1 MIDGNTGLKL
11 AVIERFYRGRDNKE
25 YMDKA
30 KKSLSYLVNAVIGGM
45 MIGIGGCV
53 SLSCDNKY
61 VGSALFSLGL
71 FAIIQFGFGLY
82 TGKIGYVPLRRPAYL
97 WECLA
102 TLVGNALGTF
112 IDAVLLRQTRIF
124 PAISEKAAASVETK
138 VGDSLVSAFILAI
151 FCGVLMFTAVENARL
166 SNAAGGHVEKT
177 VGTMLCIM
185 VFILCGFNHCV
196 ADMFYIF
203 LTGALG
209 KAAAY
214 LPIVILGNS
223 LGGMLFPLLRMLTD
237 KPFEK
242 Q

>member
-1 MIDGNTGLKL
+1 M
-11 AVIERFYRGRDNKE
+11 E
-25 YMDKA
+25 KA
-30 KKSLSYLVNAVIGGM
+30 KTALSQFINAVIGGM

-53 SLSCDNKY
+53 FLSCDNKY
-61 VGSALFSLGL
+61 IGSALFSLGL

-82 TGKIGYVPLRRPAYL
+82 TGKIGYAPLRKPAYL
-97 WECLA
+97 SECLF
-102 TLVGNALGTF
+102 TLLGNTLGTF
-112 IDAVLLRQTRIF
+112 IDAILLQQTRIF
-124 PAISEKAAASVETK
+124 PAISEKAAASVDTK
-138 VGDSLVSAFILAI
+138 VGDSLWSAFILAV
-151 FCGVLMFTAVENARL
+151 FCGILMFTAVENARL

-177 VGTMLCIM
+177 VGILFCVM
-185 VFILCGFNHCV
+185 VFILCGFNHCI

-203 LTGALG
+203 LTGTLD

-223 LGGMLFPLLRMLTD
+223 VGGVLFPLLKKLTD

>member
-1 MIDGNTGLKL
+1 MEKTKT
-11 AVIERFYRGRDNKE
+11 A
-25 YMDKA
+25 
-30 KKSLSYLVNAVIGGM
+30 LSQLINAVIGGM

-71 FAIIQFGFGLY
+71 FAIIQFGFGLF
-82 TGKIGYVPLRRPAYL
+82 TGKIGYVPLRKPAYL
-97 WECLA
+97 LECMF
-102 TLVGNALGTF
+102 TLIGNALGTF
-112 IDAVLLRQTRIF
+112 IAAILLRQTRVS
-124 PAISEKAAASVETK
+124 AALVEKALASVETK
-138 VGDSLVSAFILAI
+138 TGDTLLSAFILAV
-151 FCGVLMFTAVENARL
+151 FCGLLMFTAVENARL
-166 SNAAGGHVEKT
+166 SNAAGGHVEK
-177 VGTMLCIM
+177 VAGIMMCVM

-203 LTGALG
+203 LTGTLG
-209 KAAAY
+209 SAAAY

-223 LGGMLFPLLRMLTD
+223 LGGMLVPLLKKLTD

>member
-1 MIDGNTGLKL
+1 
-11 AVIERFYRGRDNKE
+11 
-25 YMDKA
+25 MDKI
-30 KKSLSYLVNAVIGGM
+30 KKPFSQFVNAVIGGM

-61 VGSALFSLGL
+61 IGAALFSLGL

-82 TGKIGYVPLRRPAYL
+82 TGKIGYVPLRKPVFL
-97 WECLA
+97 LECLF
-102 TLVGNALGTF
+102 TLLGNALGTF
-112 IDAVLLRQTRIF
+112 IDAILLQQTRISA
-124 PAISEKAAASVETK
+124 AIAEKAAASVAVKT
-138 VGDSLVSAFILAI
+138 GDNLLSAFILAV
-151 FCGVLMFTAVENARL
+151 FCGLLMFTAVENARL
-166 SNAAGGHVEKT
+166 SNAAGGHVEKL

-185 VFILCGFNHCV
+185 VFILCGFNHCI

-203 LTGALG
+203 LSGTLSQ
-209 KAAAY
+209 AAAY

-223 LGGMLFPLLRMLTD
+223 VGGMLIPLLKMLTD